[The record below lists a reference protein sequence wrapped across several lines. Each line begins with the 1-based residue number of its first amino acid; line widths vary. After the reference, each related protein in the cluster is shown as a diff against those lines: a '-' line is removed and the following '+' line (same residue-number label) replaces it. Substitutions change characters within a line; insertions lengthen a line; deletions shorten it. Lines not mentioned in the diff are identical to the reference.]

1 MRLSLR
7 FVLPL
12 LLALGAFAWAAVPL
26 VDAWMTRWYIRDL
39 DTRSSFVANAIQE
52 PLGEL
57 LQTGSTARI
66 AEYFNRLSGDERL
79 YAVALCT
86 VPNAAAI
93 ASNAFPVEIR
103 CDDPSIRSA
112 GGRKLVT
119 PHGPLYVTVRQ
130 APVDSLPD
138 ARILLVHDLSFL
150 TSRTEESRRY
160 LFYFFL
166 ALSVSVALI
175 TVVIAQ
181 MSWRGWVAG
190 LRALLHGEGILR
202 RSARAT
208 APELKPI
215 ERDVSALLRD
225 LERVYRPVDEG
236 QQRWTQE
243 TLRATLR
250 GELRGNDIIVVS
262 NREPYIHVRTPD
274 GIHIQHPASG
284 LVTALEPVMR
294 ACSGTWIA
302 HGSGTAD
309 RETVDRY
316 DHVDVPPE
324 NPAYRIRRIWLT
336 ADEEAGYYGGFANE
350 GLWPLC
356 HNAYIRPT
364 FRKSDW
370 DYYRL
375 VNARFADAVVRE
387 AHGDDPV
394 VLVQDYHFALLPRLI
409 RDRLPN
415 ATVITFWHIPWP
427 NPEAFAICPWRS
439 ELLHGLL
446 GSSILGFHT
455 QFHCNNFLDTV
466 DRHLEARVD
475 REMFNVSHCGQ
486 LTAVHRYP
494 ISIEWPPAAMAHAL
508 SVPEARENVRVR
520 LNLPRDHKLG
530 VGIERLDYTKGI
542 VERFRAVGRLLELE
556 PRWVGHFTFV
566 QIAAPSR
573 STIDAYRD
581 YSERVRAAADEVNAQ
596 FKGAARPPIILFA
609 AHHEPEAVYE
619 YHRAA
624 DLCFVS
630 SLHDGMNLVAK
641 EFVAARDDEQGV
653 LVLSQFAGASRELPE
668 ALVVNPYDADQC
680 AAALRLALV
689 MSADEQRSRMRLM
702 RSAVRE
708 FNVYR
713 WAGCMLLDAA
723 AMRQRRQFDAD
734 IGSKV
739 VLVGG

>member
-7 FVLPL
+7 FLLPL

-26 VDAWMTRWYIRDL
+26 VDGWMTRWYLRDL
-39 DTRSSFVANAIQE
+39 DARSTFVSRTVQE
-52 PLGEL
+52 PLAEL
-57 LQTGSTARI
+57 LQVGSLARVTS
-66 AEYFNRLSGDERL
+66 YLNNLTDNERL
-79 YAVALCT
+79 YAVGLCT
-86 VPNAAAI
+86 SGSTAVM
-93 ASNAFPVEIR
+93 ASKAFPTEVR
-103 CDDPSIRSA
+103 CSDAASFAAQERTIT
-112 GGRKLVT
+112 T
-119 PHGPLYVTVRQ
+119 PRGLLFVTVRPMPID
-130 APVDSLPD
+130 ASPD
-138 ARILLVHDLSFL
+138 ASMILVHDLAFL
-150 TSRTEESRRY
+150 ASRTEESRRY

-166 ALSVSVALI
+166 ALSASVALI

-181 MSWRGWVAG
+181 LSWRGWVAG

-202 RSARAT
+202 PSARAT

-225 LERVYRPVDEG
+225 LERIYRPLDKS

-250 GELRGNDIIVVS
+250 GELRGNHVIVVS

-274 GIHIQHPASG
+274 GIRIQHPASG

-302 HGSGTAD
+302 HGSGSAD
-309 RETVDRY
+309 RETVDRN
-316 DHVDVPPE
+316 DHVDVPPD
-324 NPAYRIRRIWLT
+324 NPMYRVRRIWLT
-336 ADEEAGYYGGFANE
+336 AEEEAGYYAGFANE
-350 GLWPLC
+350 GMWPLC
-356 HNAYIRPT
+356 HNAYVRPT
-364 FRKSDW
+364 FRKADW

-375 VNARFADAVVRE
+375 INARFADAVVQE
-387 AHGDDPV
+387 ANGDDPV

-409 RDRLPN
+409 RDRRPN

-427 NPEAFAICPWRS
+427 NPEAFAICPWRT
-439 ELLHGLL
+439 ELLHGML

-466 DRHLEARVD
+466 DRSMEARVD
-475 REMFNVSHCGQ
+475 RETFTVSHGGED
-486 LTAVHRYP
+486 TAVHRYP
-494 ISIEWPPAAMAHAL
+494 ISIEWPPAHAATAG
-508 SVPEARENVRVR
+508 SVAEAREAVRVR
-520 LNLPRDHKLG
+520 LGLPRDHKLG

-542 VERFRAVGRLLELE
+542 IERFRAVGRLLELD
-556 PRWVGHFTFV
+556 PRWVGKFTFV

-573 STIDAYRD
+573 SAIETYRGYAD
-581 YSERVRAAADEVNAQ
+581 HVRAVAEEINAQ
-596 FKGAARPPIILFA
+596 FAGAERPPIILLA
-609 AHHEPEAVYE
+609 VHHEPDAVYE

-653 LVLSQFAGASRELPE
+653 LILSQFAGASRELPE
-668 ALVVNPYDADQC
+668 ALIINPYDADQC
-680 AAALRLALV
+680 AAALRLALT
-689 MSADEQRSRMRLM
+689 MSPDEQRDRMRLM
-702 RSAVRE
+702 RSEVRE

-723 AMRQRRQFDAD
+723 VMRQHRRFDAD
-734 IGSKV
+734 IAGRAM
-739 VLVGG
+739 LVT